1 MIKAVKQ
8 IGEKV
13 ITFLSSLEEFQK
25 KLFLKK
31 KMVVET
37 GYCITL
43 DRIDEAYYDDI
54 RTNEAQIDD
63 WISLFA
69 IDEIDEFSRPLSRE
83 FLQNNPYLVLDTK
96 HFDELWKNKLIGE
109 ISENHNLDEWLDGLM
124 INSENFQAL
133 NLLQERYREQIKC
146 IYIDPPYNTWSS
158 KILYKNSF

>member
-1 MIKAVKQ
+1 MKL

-69 IDEIDEFSRPLSRE
+69 IDEIDGFSRPLSRE
-83 FLQNNPYLVLDTK
+83 FLENNPYLVLDTK
-96 HFDELWKNKLIGE
+96 HFDESWKNKLIGE
-109 ISENHNLDEWLDGLM
+109 ISESHNLDEWLDGLM

-133 NLLQERYREQIKC
+133 NLLQERYREQVKC
-146 IYIDPPYNTWSS
+146 IYIDPPYNT
-158 KILYKNSF
+158 